1 MKNQKLVWW
10 QVTMEDGRRFL
21 VKETEDAEE
30 YLKQIQKGEKVASVV
45 RTNEF
50 SETENC
56 TTERKTPDIYFCKDQ
71 NCPVHGER
79 NRMPGWS

>member
-1 MKNQKLVWW
+1 MENRKLVWW

-21 VKETEDAEE
+21 VKDTEDAEE
-30 YLKQIQKGEKVASVV
+30 YLKQIQKGEKVVSVV
-45 RTNEF
+45 RTKEF
-50 SETENC
+50 ELEC
-56 TTERKTPDIYFCKDQ
+56 TQEPKISDIYFCKDI